1 MWLACVIHILLSLS
15 LFFFFWPCWVFIAT
29 RLFSSCG
36 EWWLLSSWGASLLQR
51 TDSRAL
57 RLQKLW
63 HVSSSVADPGL
74 WSTSSAVVAHR
85 LSCSGTCGIFLD
97 QESNLCLM
105 HWQADSLPLSH
116 QGSPLQFCFVF
127 FFNFILLVNFFHF
140 YFILEYS

>member
-1 MWLACVIHILLSLS
+1 MCDSHFVISLS

-36 EWWLLSSWGASLLQR
+36 EWWLLSSCGASLLQWLLLLQR

-63 HVSSSVADPGL
+63 HVSSLVADPRL

-116 QGSPLQFCFVF
+116 QGSPL
-127 FFNFILLVNFFHF
+127 
-140 YFILEYS
+140 